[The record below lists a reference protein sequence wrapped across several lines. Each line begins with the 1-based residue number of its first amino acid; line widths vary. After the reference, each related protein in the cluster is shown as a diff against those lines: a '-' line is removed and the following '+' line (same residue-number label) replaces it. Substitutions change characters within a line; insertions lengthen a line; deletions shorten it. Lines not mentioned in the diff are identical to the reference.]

1 MGLDKLLKP
10 LRYDKMIENTEVET
24 FLYKCFA
31 GAVPCRSIGIYY
43 GRPGMYEAGL
53 EMVNASCI
61 VRNKAG
67 QLFIKSGDG
76 TAFVMVPDRMNM
88 QRDES
93 PKPEITF
100 YNMDECNYFLIKV
113 RMEE

>member
-1 MGLDKLLKP
+1 MVLDKLLKP
-10 LRYDKMIENTEVET
+10 LQLDKTIENVEVET

-53 EMVNASCI
+53 EMVSASCI

-76 TAFVMVPDRMNM
+76 TAFVKLPDRMHIE
-88 QRDES
+88 RES
-93 PKPEITF
+93 GPEPGITF
-100 YNMDECNYFLIKV
+100 YDTDEYNYFLIKV
-113 RMEE
+113 RTED